1 MATSK
6 VPKYAITDY
15 LPTNV
20 SVEVSGERVLAF
32 DYAEKNQGVVHVMT
46 AWKPPD
52 VSRTPDENDSANK
65 ALRLEIEAL
74 GHVVVKARGSDP
86 RSTYFEDSWAVLGLD
101 EEEAV
106 LLARKFEQAAI
117 FRITRNRQTV
127 LGCGE
132 KRWSVWRGNRRTL
145 GIRGA
150 IDFINDSQNT
160 QYLQGHLNRYFGI
173 NGSKEIFQGR
183 NFEWF
188 VKSTAKAATAKS
200 AFHPTDFLAIA
211 ALSVNVPAETQRHL
225 LEDSKKYTPLL
236 EGSTKQETEHQQS
249 GDMGWMWVEK
259 TPLMQ
264 LYDAVNTLPGIGR
277 VVCSKLLATKF
288 PNLIPIR
295 DSRVEKL
302 LEIKATGLWWK
313 PLHEIHDAVKPTLMK
328 LSGVDSAASTLRA
341 LDVLLWM
348 ESSERG
354 F

>member
-1 MATSK
+1 M
-6 VPKYAITDY
+6 D
-15 LPTNV
+15 
-20 SVEVSGERVLAF
+20 
-32 DYAEKNQGVVHVMT
+32 EK
-46 AWKPPD
+46 
-52 VSRTPDENDSANK
+52 
-65 ALRLEIEAL
+65 
-74 GHVVVKARGSDP
+74 
-86 RSTYFEDSWAVLGLD
+86 
-101 EEEAV
+101 EAV
-106 LLARKFEQAAI
+106 SLACKFDQEAI

-127 LGCGE
+127 LGCDE

-160 QYLQGHLNRYFGI
+160 QYLQSHLDRYFGI
-173 NGSKEIFQGR
+173 NGSEEIFQGR

-188 VKSTAKAATAKS
+188 IKRKTKS
-200 AFHPTDFLAIA
+200 AFLPTDFLAIA
-211 ALSVNVPAETQRHL
+211 ALSVDVPAETQRHL
-225 LEDSKKYTPLL
+225 LEDFDKKYTHLL
-236 EGSTKQETEHQQS
+236 VSSIKQETEHQQS
-249 GDMGWMWVEK
+249 GDMAWMWKEK

-348 ESSERG
+348 ESSQRG